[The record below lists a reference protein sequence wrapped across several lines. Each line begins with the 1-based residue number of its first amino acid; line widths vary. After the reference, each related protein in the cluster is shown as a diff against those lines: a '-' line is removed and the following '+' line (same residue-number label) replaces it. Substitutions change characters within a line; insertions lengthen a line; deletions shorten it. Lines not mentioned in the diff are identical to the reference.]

1 MFKILPSQSLIL
13 HSPLTAVEC
22 ENKLREFTEEMK
34 PFKLSWKAPIY
45 SKCYIGFVLDGEF
58 EIHRNITYRNSFLPI
73 IRGKINRKESGSE
86 IKISMKLDPF
96 VKGFMFLWLGFTFL
110 FCIAVIMVLFKASF
124 SPFFIIPF
132 IMAIFGL
139 ILSHGAFNYER
150 KKSENDLKNIFEADQ
165 KQTLKQKN

>member
-1 MFKILPSQSLIL
+1 MFKILPSQNLIL

-45 SKCYIGFVLDGEF
+45 SKRYIGFVFDGKF

-73 IRGKINRKESGSE
+73 IRGKISPTAVGSE
-86 IKISMKLDPF
+86 IQINMKLEAF
-96 VKGFMFLWLGFTFL
+96 VKVFIGLWLGFTFL
-110 FCIAVIMVLFKASF
+110 FCVAVIMVMFKASF

-139 ILSHGAFNYER
+139 TLSHGAFNYER
-150 KKSENDLKNIFEADQ
+150 KQIVDDLKNIFEAEI
-165 KQTLKQKN
+165 KSKTSK